1 MIMSNFSENKKE
13 ALRIASRFLKEVGL
27 YDLWIRY
34 LYNPDTAKNWI
45 DKSDYIFEYSDI
57 LGGTNFT
64 DFVHKHKRD
73 SKIGLFLMYELL
85 EYYLAALKKP
95 SGVCGPVTIDKE
107 KKKVKIDEKISYAP
121 T

>member
-1 MIMSNFSENKKE
+1 MSNFSKNKKE

-64 DFVHKHKRD
+64 DFVHKHNRD
-73 SKIGLFLMYELL
+73 SKFGLFLMYELL
-85 EYYLAALKKP
+85 ECYLAALKKP

-107 KKKVKIDEKISYAP
+107 KKKVKIHAQ
-121 T
+121 

>member
-1 MIMSNFSENKKE
+1 MSNFSENKKE

-34 LYNPDTAKNWI
+34 LYDPNTVKNWT
-45 DKSDYIFEYSDI
+45 DKSYYIFEYSDI

-85 EYYLAALKKP
+85 EYYLAALKTP
-95 SGVCGPVTIDKE
+95 SGVCGPITIDK
-107 KKKVKIDEKISYAP
+107 KKKRVKIHEQ
-121 T
+121 

>member
-1 MIMSNFSENKKE
+1 MSNFSENKKE

-34 LYNPDTAKNWI
+34 LYDPNTAKNWI
-45 DKSDYIFEYSDI
+45 DKPNYKFEDSDI

-64 DFVHKHKRD
+64 DFVYKHQRD
-73 SKIGLFLMYELL
+73 SKIGVSFLMYELL
-85 EYYLAALKKP
+85 EYYLAALKRP

-107 KKKVKIDEKISYAP
+107 KKKVKIHEQ
-121 T
+121 